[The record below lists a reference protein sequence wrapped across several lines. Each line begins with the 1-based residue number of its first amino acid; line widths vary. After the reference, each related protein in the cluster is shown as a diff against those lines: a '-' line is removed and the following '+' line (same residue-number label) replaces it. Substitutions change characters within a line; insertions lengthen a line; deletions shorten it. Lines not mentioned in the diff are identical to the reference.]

1 MMKNLLVAAFL
12 IGTTTAFAQTS
23 KTSETCLEQYQK
35 QFKERGS
42 SPVED
47 GNHKVII
54 SITTEMGTDCYE
66 GKAKVESGN
75 VAAIYMVY
83 EDGTSEFLDRKY
95 KGTSKPKIVNGISET
110 MNTTDGEAIQVV
122 FVTKILPKKK
132 QFKKATG
139 PGKDF

>member
-1 MMKNLLVAAFL
+1 MMKNLLVVAFL
-12 IGTTTAFAQTS
+12 IGTTAAFAQTS

-54 SITTEMGTDCYE
+54 SITTETGTDCYE

>member
-1 MMKNLLVAAFL
+1 MMKNLLVIAFL
-12 IGTTTAFAQTS
+12 LGTTAAFAQS

-54 SITTEMGTDCYE
+54 SITTETGTDCYE
-66 GKAKVESGN
+66 GKAKVESGS
-75 VAAIYMVY
+75 VAAVYMVY

-110 MNTTDGEAIQVV
+110 LNTTDGEASQVV
-122 FVTKILPKKK
+122 FITRILPKKK